1 MWWQGHN
8 ELIISPISPL
18 FHVFVEFS
26 YLTLFQASAE
36 FSGIGGVD
44 TFVQDSVAE
53 EPEPEQGMW
62 IRMKNK
68 LIDSP
73 PPYKLIM
80 THAIFQPVIEIGK
93 NLSKI

>member
-36 FSGIGGVD
+36 FSGVD

-62 IRMKNK
+62 MKNK
-68 LIDSP
+68 LIDF
-73 PPYKLIM
+73 PPYKLMM
-80 THAIFQPVIEIGK
+80 THAIFQPVLEIGK

>member
-1 MWWQGHN
+1 MWWQGHK

-18 FHVFVEFS
+18 FRVFVEFS

-62 IRMKNK
+62 MKNK
-68 LIDSP
+68 LIDFH
-73 PPYKLIM
+73 PYKLIM
-80 THAIFQPVIEIGK
+80 THAIFQPVLEIGK